1 MSHDQDNGTPESDEV
16 GEAKRQSIR
25 QYPKARQIGLP
36 LIFISLMGWCLI
48 GWLTTSQ
55 DSFVHIL
62 CTFALDI
69 GILILFIWCFRFFV
83 MPIVRKEQIV
93 EEWAVLIQGGQ
104 EHASEIIE
112 RTRGLMVTS
121 RAPDVTME
129 EKEMSPGVIRG
140 FLGNKRPFL
149 VISNRSN
156 GNLKTYEM
164 YLNARDYGNNLQVAW
179 YVIHRPGIGETILR
193 LSLLVP
199 FLNLLILPIYFL
211 TRLSKAREAGILGL
225 DLFDAQDLKAYVT
238 NAHHCVLETVDQLLL
253 DLNRDPSKIERKSR
267 GFLGIS

>member
-1 MSHDQDNGTPESDEV
+1 MQPDQDNGTSDSDEI
-16 GEAKRQSIR
+16 GRTTQRSTR
-25 QYPKARQIGLP
+25 QYPKSLQIGLP
-36 LIFISLMGWCLI
+36 LIFIGVMGWVAAPK
-48 GWLTTSQ
+48 G
-55 DSFVHIL
+55 SFFGIL
-62 CTFALDI
+62 FTFALDI
-69 GILILFIWCFRFFV
+69 GILILFVWLIRLFV

-104 EHASEIIE
+104 RHAREIIE
-112 RTRGLMVTS
+112 RSRGLIVTS

-129 EKEMSPGVIRG
+129 EKEMAPGVIRG

-164 YLNARDYGNNLQVAW
+164 YLNARNYGNNLQVAW
-179 YVIHRPGIGETILR
+179 YVIYRPGIAEVILR

-199 FLNLLILPIYFL
+199 FLNLFVLPLYFVI
-211 TRLSKAREAGILGL
+211 RLSKARQAGILGL
-225 DLFDAQDLKAYVT
+225 DIFDAQDLQAYVT
-238 NAHHCVLETVDQLLL
+238 NAHHCVLEAVDQLLL

>member
-1 MSHDQDNGTPESDEV
+1 MQPDRGNGTLDVDDIGRILLETL
-16 GEAKRQSIR
+16 RR
-25 QYPKARQIGLP
+25 TPKSLRIGIP
-36 LIFISLMGWCLI
+36 LIFIGLLGWA
-48 GWLTTSQ
+48 TTSPGSL
-55 DSFVHIL
+55 DSF
-62 CTFALDI
+62 FFGFMLDI
-69 GILILFIWCFRFFV
+69 GILLVFVWVFRLFV

-104 EHASEIIE
+104 RHSSEIIE
-112 RTRGLMVTS
+112 RSRGLIVTS

-129 EKEMSPGVIRG
+129 EKEMAPGVIRG

-164 YLNARDYGNNLQVAW
+164 YLNARNYGNNLQVAW
-179 YVIHRPGIGETILR
+179 YVIYRPGIAEVILR

-199 FLNLLILPIYFL
+199 FLNLFVLPLYFVI
-211 TRLSKAREAGILGL
+211 RLSKARQAGILGL
-225 DLFDAQDLKAYVT
+225 DIFDAQDLQAYVT
-238 NAHHCVLETVDQLLL
+238 NAHHCVLEAVDQLLL